1 MSQQQKREPS
11 ARGFTLVEL
20 LVVIAIIGIL
30 VALLLP
36 AVQAAREA
44 ARRMQCKNHLKQI
57 GIAVHA
63 HIEAQGEFP
72 TGGWGYGWVGDPDR
86 GFGKEQ
92 PGGPFYVLLSFIE
105 ESALAS
111 TGSGLATNQKMAVIA
126 EVVQRSPI
134 DTFGCPTRRP
144 AQLRAFNDHDPWEN
158 ADSDLIDMT
167 ARGDYAFCVTGIPD
181 WENTDVMSRGPDMF
195 NGYWEGRAIPPN
207 TSSLEDDW
215 YLETRF
221 LDGVVVSRG
230 GVTVGKVSDGT
241 SNTYLGGERY
251 LTPDFYETG
260 ESYADDASYFTGP
273 DHDNI
278 RWASED
284 APPLQDRPGFNQ
296 GENFGSAHPSGFHM
310 VMCDG
315 SVQTVSYGINL
326 ETHRRLCS
334 RRDGL
339 PVDLSEL

>member
-1 MSQQQKREPS
+1 MMFEQKRQS
-11 ARGFTLVEL
+11 FGHLGGRGFTLVEL

-57 GIAVHA
+57 GLAVHS
-63 HIEAQGEFP
+63 HLEAQGEFP

-92 PGGPFYVLLSFIE
+92 PGGALYTLLSFME
-105 ESALAS
+105 ETGLAS
-111 TGSGLATNQKMAVIA
+111 TGSGLDPELKKTILA

-134 DTFGCPTRRP
+134 ETYNCPTRRP
-144 AQLRAFNDHDPWEN
+144 NINRPYQAIDQWEN
-158 ADSDLIDMT
+158 ANSDLINKT
-167 ARGDYAFCVTGIPD
+167 ARGDYAFCVTGVPD
-181 WENTDVMSRGPDMF
+181 WERTDVMDIGPEMF
-195 NGYWEGRAIPPN
+195 PGYWEGAKYP
-207 TSSLEDDW
+207 DD
-215 YLETRF
+215 EPDIIITKF
-221 LDGVVVSRG
+221 LDGVVVFQG
-230 GVTVGKVSDGT
+230 GVTFGKVTDGT

-278 RWASED
+278 RWASEET
-284 APPLQDRPGFNQ
+284 PPLQDRPGLDL

-315 SVQTVSYGINL
+315 SVHVISYGIEI
-326 ETHRRLCS
+326 ETHRRLCN

-339 PVDLSEL
+339 PVDLSSL